1 MSEVVTVIIP
11 LFNGQKTILRCLDSL
26 KSQTYK
32 NIEVIIVNDGS
43 TDCSAEVVKK
53 YIQDINWIDGNCIPS
68 QMEE

>member
-53 YIQDINWIDGNCIPS
+53 
-68 QMEE
+68 